1 MLFIL
6 HWGEA
11 AACKL
16 AMSGTIPQKCLN
28 KIKLFYDVVRE
39 GLCHVFVR
47 DFFFPDGENIFLPHS
62 AHGGHHPGPELLT
75 LTP

>member
-47 DFFFPDGENIFLPHS
+47 DFFFPMVRIFSCLIQ
-62 AHGGHHPGPELLT
+62 LT
-75 LTP
+75 AATTPARNS